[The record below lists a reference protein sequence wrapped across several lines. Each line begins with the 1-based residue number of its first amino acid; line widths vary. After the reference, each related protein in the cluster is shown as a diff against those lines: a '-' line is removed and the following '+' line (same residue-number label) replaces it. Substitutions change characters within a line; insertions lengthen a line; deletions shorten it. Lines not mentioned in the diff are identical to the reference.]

1 MRNRKQYSHM
11 NLLGEI
17 TLNNETTYSN
27 YILYNE
33 LKYISINLS
42 TRLLVLLLVLTSLT
56 SIDIY
61 VAKY

>member
-56 SIDIY
+56 NIDIY

>member
-1 MRNRKQYSHM
+1 M

-56 SIDIY
+56 NIDIY